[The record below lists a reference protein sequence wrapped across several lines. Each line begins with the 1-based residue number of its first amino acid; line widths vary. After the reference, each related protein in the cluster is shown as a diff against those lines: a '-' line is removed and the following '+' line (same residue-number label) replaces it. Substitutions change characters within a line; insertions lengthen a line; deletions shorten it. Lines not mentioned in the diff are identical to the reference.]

1 MAEPCSDGERSVRH
15 AAVKLLLNT
24 KFSRER
30 AQQYSIQMAYY
41 VKNRRDCWGYVQG
54 GAPLDVKRMIWEHEQ
69 DELIGKK
76 SEGKDD
82 HITLAVKEGAV
93 LGLGAEAFEDTP
105 MLEGGIACFYSWLI
119 WRNGLGLRPS
129 LPRLS
134 WRSVIPES

>member
-1 MAEPCSDGERSVRH
+1 MANDQFDTPPFKR
-15 AAVKLLLNT
+15 LLNT

-30 AQQYSIQMAYY
+30 AQQYSVQMAYY

-54 GAPLDVKRMIWEHEQ
+54 GAPLDVKRLIWEHEQ

-93 LGLGAEAFEDTP
+93 LGLGAERSKIHRGSKAPLLVFIP
-105 MLEGGIACFYSWLI
+105 GCIC
-119 WRNGLGLRPS
+119 RNVLGLRPS
-129 LPRLS
+129 LPRPS
-134 WRSVIPES
+134 WRSVIPQS